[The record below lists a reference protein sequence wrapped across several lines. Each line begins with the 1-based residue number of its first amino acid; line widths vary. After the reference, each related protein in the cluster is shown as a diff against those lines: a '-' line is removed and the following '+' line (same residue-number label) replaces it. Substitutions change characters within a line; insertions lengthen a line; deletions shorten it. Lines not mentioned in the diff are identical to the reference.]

1 MSENSE
7 LIEGRFIYVTET
19 RYHRR
24 DYPYRLAVEEREE
37 ELIICHQK
45 RNEEDKEKWTSTHSI
60 GIKKE
65 DLSKIL
71 ETIK

>member
-1 MSENSE
+1 MDKNSK
-7 LIEGRFIYVTET
+7 LIGGRFIYVTEV

-37 ELIICHQK
+37 ELVICHQK
-45 RNEEDKEKWTSTHSI
+45 GDEEDKEKWTITHSI
-60 GIKKE
+60 GIKKD

-71 ETIK
+71 ESIE